1 MLIRKFRICDH
12 VLTLKGSRNQMT
24 IEHVDP
30 DISILLTQGYSYRR
44 VVASETKHIRKGTIV
59 LYFLV

>member
-1 MLIRKFRICDH
+1 
-12 VLTLKGSRNQMT
+12 MT